1 MFHVKQG
8 VGVNGGEMAE
18 EGVGVGLVIK
28 HIRLCGLER
37 KAEQGG
43 HQLFGGVG
51 VR

>member
-1 MFHVKQG
+1 MG
-8 VGVNGGEMAE
+8 VEWQKKG
-18 EGVGVGLVIK
+18 GVGLVIK
-28 HIRLCGLER
+28 HICGSGLER